1 MDTRVPKG
9 AGTSH
14 ETQSLALGYVFAAAG
29 AILFSIKAVIV
40 KLAYDFK
47 VDAETLLALRLGLSL
62 PFYLAVGF
70 WTVRDRRNALVALP
84 SPKLTLRAMLVGAL
98 GGWVAS
104 RHAR

>member
-70 WTVRDRRNALVALP
+70 WTVQIG
-84 SPKLTLRAMLVGAL
+84 RAHV
-98 GGWVAS
+98 
-104 RHAR
+104 